1 MPFEEPAFTL
11 FQERSM
17 STVNTDNCFGCGKDN
32 PVGLRLNIRHIGD
45 KSHFEFEVKPQYC
58 GYPGVLHGGIFAV
71 LFDEAMF
78 HAIAKS
84 GIEAV
89 TVSMDI
95 DYVSPAFEG
104 HILVCEGEVEKRDG
118 RKIDVIATL
127 TDAAS
132 GKLIAKARGRFLEV
146 DLNKVLD
153 RNKRDNDRGV

>member
-1 MPFEEPAFTL
+1 
-11 FQERSM
+11 
-17 STVNTDNCFGCGKDN
+17 
-32 PVGLRLNIRHIGD
+32 
-45 KSHFEFEVKPQYC
+45 
-58 GYPGVLHGGIFAV
+58 
-71 LFDEAMF
+71 
-78 HAIAKS
+78 
-84 GIEAV
+84 
-89 TVSMDI
+89 
-95 DYVSPAFEG
+95 EG

>member
-1 MPFEEPAFTL
+1 MRIPRCSAW
-11 FQERSM
+11 RYI
-17 STVNTDNCFGCGKDN
+17 CC
-32 PVGLRLNIRHIGD
+32 
-45 KSHFEFEVKPQYC
+45 
-58 GYPGVLHGGIFAV
+58 A
-71 LFDEAMF
+71 FDEAMF

-95 DYVSPAFEG
+95 EYVSPAFEG

-132 GKLIAKARGRFLEV
+132 GKLIAKARG
-146 DLNKVLD
+146 DSWKWI
-153 RNKRDNDRGV
+153 